1 MRLVHAGRIAVG
13 LLILGLLLGMLGS
26 VAAQPSGQGAATPT
40 PPALFPT
47 LPAPI
52 PTAVPSSDATSPAG
66 LADLVEEARAENLG
80 WENIT
85 FWQGG
90 SFGDSSLEGLA
101 LAVGVGDVLPDFEVP
116 LLDGGRFHLTDEQ
129 GPLLLNFWA
138 SWCGPCR
145 LELPY
150 LLEMHADPEA
160 PFDVA
165 LVNVLDDETSYRVL
179 AEAEFPAS
187 LRTGRAPDALA
198 DSLGMR
204 GIPVSILVDGEQ
216 RVRAVHVGNLT
227 PAIVRL
233 LYRLADDLAAE
244 PDPSAPEMPQD
255 GPSPEL
261 LDAVQHANSTS
272 GGITVWAGGV
282 LGASVPPP
290 IGVTV
295 GSKLPGFGL
304 VSMDG
309 ENFVSDLSDEAM
321 LYNFWAS
328 WCGPCVSE
336 FPLLI
341 DHDQARGTPYRVA
354 FVNIWDDPVTAS
366 QFLANYPANLFVLP
380 DARNVLPELYGLSL
394 VPVSLVVADD
404 GTVVMI
410 QIGPVNAESLEL
422 ADALINARS

>member
-1 MRLVHAGRIAVG
+1 MRLVHAGRVALG
-13 LLILGLLLGMLGS
+13 LMALGLLMGMLGS
-26 VAAQPSGQGAATPT
+26 VAAQPPGQGAATPA

-47 LPAPI
+47 LPI
-52 PTAVPSSDATSPAG
+52 PTPAAIPSIDSVGQTS
-66 LADLVEEARAENLG
+66 LADLAEEARSENLD

-85 FWQGG
+85 FWEEG
-90 SFGDSSLEGLA
+90 SLGNPSLEGLA
-101 LAVGVGDVLPDFEVP
+101 LAVGVGDELPDFEVP
-116 LLDGGRFHLTDEQ
+116 LLDGGRFHLADEQ
-129 GPLLLNFWA
+129 RPLLVNFWA

-160 PFDVA
+160 PFDMA
-165 LVNVLDDETSYRVL
+165 LVNIFDDEANYRAL
-179 AEAEFPAS
+179 ADAEFPAS
-187 LRTGRAPDALA
+187 LRTGRAPDTLA
-198 DSLGMR
+198 DSLGIR
-204 GIPVSILVDGEQ
+204 GIPVSILVDAGQ
-216 RVRAVHVGNLT
+216 HVRAVHVGNLT

-233 LYRLADDLAAE
+233 LYRLADDLAV
-244 PDPSAPEMPQD
+244 APNTSSTETPQD
-255 GPSPEL
+255 GPSPDL
-261 LDAVQHANSTS
+261 LDAVRRANST
-272 GGITVWAGGV
+272 GGAMTVWAGGV

-309 ENFVSDLSDEAM
+309 ENFVSDLSGEAM
-321 LYNFWAS
+321 LFNFWAS

-354 FVNIWDDPVTAS
+354 FVNVWDDPVTAS
-366 QFLANYPANLFVLP
+366 QFLANYPGDLFVLP
-380 DARNVLPELYGLSL
+380 DARNVLPELYGLTL

-410 QIGPVNAESLEL
+410 QIGPVNAESLQL
-422 ADALINARS
+422 ADTLINAQS